1 MKSETDQRERKTGKT
16 MEKSESGSG
25 QEYVCETAMLHQQG
39 GMPSEVC
46 IGPLIH
52 IHIESVYLDF

>member
-1 MKSETDQRERKTGKT
+1 

-52 IHIESVYLDF
+52 IHIESVYLDFKNSDGKKKDS